1 MIESPDR
8 EKISEILSDIDQAD
22 ADGSQYVQ
30 RKLRNWNTRYCV
42 WPGQSEDGR
51 KHAGAMGRQPWPWDG
66 AADTRVRLAD
76 NIIRDHC
83 AILTNAFFKSRVQ
96 IQPVESMD
104 IDKRTAAEAVLKW
117 LLFQHCLD
125 DLRREVRLAAE
136 FRETYGLAIMAVD
149 WQQTTRTEIK
159 RFTIEEAQMMVQE
172 SQDPN
177 LAALLEIVM
186 DPLQEETA
194 AELLGQVVPELGK
207 VSKVRALRDKGEV
220 EWESPYIF
228 ESKPVWT
235 ALEAWEDVIFPI
247 QTFSLQRAAF
257 VARRELLNE
266 VELRERAAVEGW
278 DEDWV
283 EEAVKH
289 KGQLKR
295 IHLNLHRTD
304 QFLFEQLRDLIEI
317 WHVFRKEN
325 DPKTD
330 AIRVTRS
337 VISYHIPDKA
347 AVHELLP
354 YAHGMYPFVEMPRER
369 STRPLLE
376 SRGIPELVQTA
387 QEEIKI
393 QRDYRADRASISIL
407 PPVRVP
413 ANRGKFDLVLGPG
426 VQVPERR
433 PGEIGWMDPPR
444 PDAGSIEVENAT
456 RFDVNN
462 YFGRM
467 ADGVPPQMS
476 MIHTQEMIDSY
487 LLDMKLCVIQT
498 MALAQQYMTPEEV
511 SRVTG
516 NASLAFSASPQD
528 IRGRF
533 DITAEF
539 DARLLDS
546 EALGAK
552 LDYLAKVLVPLDS
565 FGVIDRAGLVK
576 YMFQAVD
583 PNMASMLVQDIGAAT
598 QQEIEDEQGAFA
610 KIAAGTEPP
619 MKEGGQNAQVRLQ
632 TLQQII
638 QSNPAVSQRYQQD
651 EIFRRMLDARMQ
663 AFQFQLQQ
671 SRKTPSSAVSARSP
685 RSSRWPRSNNSEAR
699 RQRLNLWHFPL
710 TSPSAMSPD

>member
-278 DEDWV
+278 DDEWV

-552 LDYLAKVLVPLDS
+552 LKYLSEILVPMDS

-663 AFQFQLQQ
+663 AFNFQLQQ
-671 SRKTPSSAVSARSP
+671 SQNAVIGRVGAQP
-685 RSSRWPRSNNSEAR
+685 ALQQMAQEQQLGGPQA
-699 RQRLNLWHFPL
+699 
-710 TSPSAMSPD
+710 AA

>member
-1 MIESPDR
+1 
-8 EKISEILSDIDQAD
+8 
-22 ADGSQYVQ
+22 
-30 RKLRNWNTRYCV
+30 
-42 WPGQSEDGR
+42 
-51 KHAGAMGRQPWPWDG
+51 
-66 AADTRVRLAD
+66 LAD

-671 SRKTPSSAVSARSP
+671 SQNAVIGRVGAQP
-685 RSSRWPRSNNSEAR
+685 ALQQMAQEQQLGGPQA
-699 RQRLNLWHFPL
+699 
-710 TSPSAMSPD
+710 AA

>member
-8 EKISEILSDIDQAD
+8 EKISEILTDIDQAD

-516 NASLAFSASPQD
+516 NASLAFNASPQD

-539 DARLLDS
+539 DARLLDN

-552 LDYLAKVLVPLDS
+552 LKYLSEILVPMDS

-651 EIFRRMLDARMQ
+651 EIFRHMLDARMQ
-663 AFQFQLQQ
+663 AFNFQLQQ
-671 SRKTPSSAVSARSP
+671 SQNAVIGRVGAQP
-685 RSSRWPRSNNSEAR
+685 ALQQMAQEQQLGGPQA
-699 RQRLNLWHFPL
+699 
-710 TSPSAMSPD
+710 AA

>member
-539 DARLLDS
+539 DARLLDN

-552 LDYLAKVLVPLDS
+552 LKYLSEILVPMDS

-663 AFQFQLQQ
+663 AFNFQLQQ
-671 SRKTPSSAVSARSP
+671 SQNAVIGRVGAQP
-685 RSSRWPRSNNSEAR
+685 ALQQMAHEQQLGGPQA
-699 RQRLNLWHFPL
+699 
-710 TSPSAMSPD
+710 AA

>member
-1 MIESPDR
+1 MIDAPDR
-8 EKISEILSDIDQAD
+8 EKISEILTDIDQAD

-257 VARRELLNE
+257 VARSELLNE

-671 SRKTPSSAVSARSP
+671 SQNAVIGRVGAQP
-685 RSSRWPRSNNSEAR
+685 ALQQMAQEQQLGGPQA
-699 RQRLNLWHFPL
+699 
-710 TSPSAMSPD
+710 AA

>member
-1 MIESPDR
+1 MIKAPKPEDITAMLY
-8 EKISEILSDIDQAD
+8 EIDQAD

-30 RKLRNWNTRYCV
+30 RKLRNWNTRFCI

-51 KHAGAMGRQPWPWDG
+51 KWSGAQGKQPWPWSG
-66 AADTRVRLAD
+66 ASDVRVRLAD
-76 NIIRDHC
+76 NIISDNTALLC
-83 AILTNAFFKSRVQ
+83 NAFFKSRVQ
-96 IQPVESMD
+96 VQPVESMD
-104 IDKRTAAEAVLKW
+104 ADKRAAAEAVMKW
-117 LLFQHCLD
+117 LMFQHCLD
-125 DLRREVRLAAE
+125 DLRREVKLAAQ
-136 FRETYGLAIMAVD
+136 FRETYGLAVMAVD
-149 WQQTTRTEIK
+149 WVQNTRTEIK
-159 RFTIEEAQMMVQE
+159 SFSIEDAQMMLEQ

-177 LAALLEIVM
+177 LAALLEVVM

-194 AELLGQVVPELGK
+194 AELLGQIIPELGK
-207 VSKVRALRDKGEV
+207 VSKVREFRDKGLV
-220 EWESPYIF
+220 QWEEPYVF

-257 VARRELLNE
+257 VARRELLTE
-266 VELRERAAVEGW
+266 VELRERGAVEGW
-278 DEDWV
+278 DEEWI
-283 EEAVKH
+283 EAASQH

-295 IHLNLHRTD
+295 ISLNIHRTD
-304 QFLFEQLRDLIEI
+304 QFLYEQLRDMCEI
-317 WHVFRKEN
+317 WHVYRKEN
-325 DPKTD
+325 DPKTN

-337 VISYHIPDKA
+337 VVSYHVTDKV

-354 YAHGMYPFVEMPRER
+354 YAHGQYPFIELPRER
-369 STRPLLE
+369 ATRPLLE

-393 QRDYRADRASISIL
+393 QRDFRSDRASISIL
-407 PPVRVP
+407 PPVKVP

-426 VQVPERR
+426 MQIPERR
-433 PGEIGWMDPPR
+433 PGEIEWMNPPR
-444 PDAGSIEVENAT
+444 PDMGSIEVEAAT
-456 RFDVNN
+456 RADVDN
-462 YFGRM
+462 YFGRISD
-467 ADGVPPQMS
+467 AVPQQRYML
-476 MIHTQEMIDSY
+476 HTQELIDSW
-487 LLDMKLCVIQT
+487 LIDMKLCIAQT

-511 SRVTG
+511 ARITG
-516 NASLAFSASPQD
+516 NAQLAFNASPQD

-539 DARLLDS
+539 DARLLDN

-583 PNMASMLVQDIGAAT
+583 PNLAGLLVQDIGAAT
-598 QQEIEDEQGAFA
+598 AAEQEDEQGAFA

-619 MKEGGQNAQVRLQ
+619 LREGGQNAQVRLQ

-638 QSNPAVSQRYQQD
+638 QSNPAVQQRYQQD
-651 EIFRRMLDARMQ
+651 EIFRSMIDARAQ

-671 SRKTPSSAVSARSP
+671 QQNAVIGRTGAQP
-685 RSSRWPRSNNSEAR
+685 ALQKLQQEQQLGMTAQPA
-699 RQRLNLWHFPL
+699 
-710 TSPSAMSPD
+710 A

>member
-278 DEDWV
+278 DEEWV

-663 AFQFQLQQ
+663 AFNFQLQQ
-671 SRKTPSSAVSARSP
+671 SQNAVIGRVGAQP
-685 RSSRWPRSNNSEAR
+685 ALQQMAQEQQLGGPQA
-699 RQRLNLWHFPL
+699 
-710 TSPSAMSPD
+710 AA

>member
-8 EKISEILSDIDQAD
+8 EKISEILTDIDQAD

-583 PNMASMLVQDIGAAT
+583 PNMAAMLVQDIGAAT

-671 SRKTPSSAVSARSP
+671 SQNAVIGRVGAQP
-685 RSSRWPRSNNSEAR
+685 ALQQMAQEQQLGGPQA
-699 RQRLNLWHFPL
+699 
-710 TSPSAMSPD
+710 AA

>member
-8 EKISEILSDIDQAD
+8 EKISEILTDIDQAD

-539 DARLLDS
+539 DARLLDN

-552 LDYLAKVLVPLDS
+552 LKYLSEILVPMDS

-663 AFQFQLQQ
+663 AFNFQLQQ
-671 SRKTPSSAVSARSP
+671 SQNAVIGRVGAQP
-685 RSSRWPRSNNSEAR
+685 AFQQMAQEQQLGGPQA
-699 RQRLNLWHFPL
+699 
-710 TSPSAMSPD
+710 AA

>member
-278 DEDWV
+278 DDEWV

-539 DARLLDS
+539 DARLLDN

-552 LDYLAKVLVPLDS
+552 LKYLSEILVPMDS

-663 AFQFQLQQ
+663 AFNFQLQQ
-671 SRKTPSSAVSARSP
+671 SQNAVIGRVGAQP
-685 RSSRWPRSNNSEAR
+685 ALQQMAQEQQLGGPQA
-699 RQRLNLWHFPL
+699 
-710 TSPSAMSPD
+710 AA

>member
-467 ADGVPPQMS
+467 ADGVPPQMA
-476 MIHTQEMIDSY
+476 MIHTQEMVDSW
-487 LLDMKLCVIQT
+487 LLDMKLCIIQT
-498 MALAQQYMTPEEV
+498 MALAQQYLTPEEV

-539 DARLLDS
+539 DARLLDN

-552 LDYLAKVLVPLDS
+552 LKYLSEILVPMDS

-583 PNMASMLVQDIGAAT
+583 PNMAAMLVQDIGAAT
-598 QQEIEDEQGAFA
+598 QQEIEDEQVQFS

-671 SRKTPSSAVSARSP
+671 SQNAVIGRVGAQP
-685 RSSRWPRSNNSEAR
+685 ALQQMAQEQELGGPQVMPQSN
-699 RQRLNLWHFPL
+699 
-710 TSPSAMSPD
+710 AM

>member
-8 EKISEILSDIDQAD
+8 EKISEILTDIDQAD

-487 LLDMKLCVIQT
+487 LLDMKLCIIQT
-498 MALAQQYMTPEEV
+498 MALAQQYLTPEEV

-539 DARLLDS
+539 DARLLDN

-552 LDYLAKVLVPLDS
+552 LKYLSEILVPMDS

-583 PNMASMLVQDIGAAT
+583 PNMAAMLVQDIGAAT
-598 QQEIEDEQGAFA
+598 QQEIEDEQVQFS

-671 SRKTPSSAVSARSP
+671 SQNAVIGRVGAQP
-685 RSSRWPRSNNSEAR
+685 ALQQMAQEQELGGPQVMPQSN
-699 RQRLNLWHFPL
+699 
-710 TSPSAMSPD
+710 AM

>member
-278 DEDWV
+278 DDEWV

-539 DARLLDS
+539 DARLLDN

-552 LDYLAKVLVPLDS
+552 LKYLSEILVPMDS

-663 AFQFQLQQ
+663 AFSFQLQQ
-671 SRKTPSSAVSARSP
+671 SQNAVIGRVGAQP
-685 RSSRWPRSNNSEAR
+685 ALQQMAQEQQLGGPQA
-699 RQRLNLWHFPL
+699 
-710 TSPSAMSPD
+710 AA

>member
-1 MIESPDR
+1 
-8 EKISEILSDIDQAD
+8 
-22 ADGSQYVQ
+22 
-30 RKLRNWNTRYCV
+30 
-42 WPGQSEDGR
+42 
-51 KHAGAMGRQPWPWDG
+51 
-66 AADTRVRLAD
+66 
-76 NIIRDHC
+76 
-83 AILTNAFFKSRVQ
+83 
-96 IQPVESMD
+96 MD

-671 SRKTPSSAVSARSP
+671 SQNAVIGRVGAQP
-685 RSSRWPRSNNSEAR
+685 ALQQMAQEQQLGGPQA
-699 RQRLNLWHFPL
+699 
-710 TSPSAMSPD
+710 AA

>member
-8 EKISEILSDIDQAD
+8 EKISEILTDIDQAD

-539 DARLLDS
+539 DARLLDN

-671 SRKTPSSAVSARSP
+671 SQNAVIGRVGAQP
-685 RSSRWPRSNNSEAR
+685 ALQQMAQEQQLGGPQA
-699 RQRLNLWHFPL
+699 
-710 TSPSAMSPD
+710 AA

>member
-30 RKLRNWNTRYCV
+30 RKLRNWNTRYCI

-283 EEAVKH
+283 EEVVKH
-289 KGQLKR
+289 KGELKR

-304 QFLFEQLRDLIEI
+304 QFLFEQLRDLIEV

-369 STRPLLE
+369 ATRPLLE

-467 ADGVPPQMS
+467 ADGVPPQMA
-476 MIHTQEMIDSY
+476 MIHTQEMVDSW
-487 LLDMKLCVIQT
+487 LLDMKLCIIQT
-498 MALAQQYMTPEEV
+498 MALAQQYLTPEEV

-539 DARLLDS
+539 DARLLDN

-552 LDYLAKVLVPLDS
+552 LKYLSEILVPMDS

-576 YMFQAVD
+576 YMFQAID
-583 PNMASMLVQDIGAAT
+583 PNMATMLVQDIGAAT
-598 QQEIEDEQGAFA
+598 AAEQEDEQGAFA

-619 MKEGGQNAQVRLQ
+619 LKEGGQNAQVRLQ
-632 TLQQII
+632 TLQTII
-638 QSNPAVSQRYQQD
+638 QSNPAVQQRYQQD
-651 EIFRRMLDARMQ
+651 EIFRKMIDARAQ

-671 SRKTPSSAVSARSP
+671 SQNAVIGRVGAQP
-685 RSSRWPRSNNSEAR
+685 ALQQMAQEQQLGGPQA
-699 RQRLNLWHFPL
+699 
-710 TSPSAMSPD
+710 AA

>member
-8 EKISEILSDIDQAD
+8 EKISEILTDIDQAD

-583 PNMASMLVQDIGAAT
+583 PNMAAMLVQDIGAAT

-663 AFQFQLQQ
+663 AFNFQLQQ
-671 SRKTPSSAVSARSP
+671 SQNAVIGRVGAQP
-685 RSSRWPRSNNSEAR
+685 ALQQMAQEQQLGGPQA
-699 RQRLNLWHFPL
+699 
-710 TSPSAMSPD
+710 AA

>member
-30 RKLRNWNTRYCV
+30 RKLRNWNTRYCI

-304 QFLFEQLRDLIEI
+304 QFLFEQLRDLIEV

-369 STRPLLE
+369 ATRPLLE

-433 PGEIGWMDPPR
+433 PNEIGWMDPPR

-467 ADGVPPQMS
+467 ADGVPPQMA
-476 MIHTQEMIDSY
+476 MIHTQEMVDSW
-487 LLDMKLCVIQT
+487 LLDMKLCIIQT
-498 MALAQQYMTPEEV
+498 MALAQQYLTPEEV

-539 DARLLDS
+539 DARLLDN

-552 LDYLAKVLVPLDS
+552 LKYLSEILVPMDS

-576 YMFQAVD
+576 YMFQAID

-598 QQEIEDEQGAFA
+598 AAEQEDEQGAFA

-619 MKEGGQNAQVRLQ
+619 LKEGGQNAQVRLQ
-632 TLQQII
+632 TLQTII
-638 QSNPAVSQRYQQD
+638 QSNPAVQQRYQQD
-651 EIFRRMLDARMQ
+651 EIFRKMIDARAQ

-671 SRKTPSSAVSARSP
+671 SQNAVIGRVGAQP
-685 RSSRWPRSNNSEAR
+685 ALQQMAQEQQLGGPQA
-699 RQRLNLWHFPL
+699 
-710 TSPSAMSPD
+710 AA

>member
-8 EKISEILSDIDQAD
+8 EKISEILTDIDQAD

-539 DARLLDS
+539 DARLLDN

-552 LDYLAKVLVPLDS
+552 LKYLSEILVPMDS

-671 SRKTPSSAVSARSP
+671 SQNAVIGRVGAQP
-685 RSSRWPRSNNSEAR
+685 ALQQMAQEQQLGGPQA
-699 RQRLNLWHFPL
+699 
-710 TSPSAMSPD
+710 AA

>member
-1 MIESPDR
+1 MIKAPKQEDIT
-8 EKISEILSDIDQAD
+8 KILYEIDQAD
-22 ADGSQYVQ
+22 ADGSSYVQ
-30 RKLRNWNTRYCV
+30 RKLRNWNTRFCI

-51 KHAGAMGRQPWPWDG
+51 KWSASQGKQPWPWSG
-66 AADTRVRLAD
+66 ASDVRVRLAD
-76 NIIRDHC
+76 NIIADNTALLC
-83 AILTNAFFKSRVQ
+83 NAFFKSRVQ
-96 IQPVESMD
+96 VQPVEGMD
-104 IDKRTAAEAVLKW
+104 VDKRNAAETVLKW
-117 LLFQHCLD
+117 LMFQHCLD
-125 DLRREVRLAAE
+125 DLRREVKLAAQ
-136 FRETYGLAIMAVD
+136 FRETYGLAVMAVD
-149 WQQTTRTEIK
+149 WVQTSRTEIK
-159 RFTIEEAQMMVQE
+159 SFSMEDAQMMLEQ

-177 LAALLEIVM
+177 LAALLEVVM

-194 AELLGQVVPELGK
+194 AELLGEIIPELGK
-207 VSKVRALRDKGEV
+207 VSKIREFREKGVV
-220 EWESPYIF
+220 EWEEPYIF

-257 VARRELLNE
+257 VARRELLTE
-266 VELRERAAVEGW
+266 VELRERGAVEGW
-278 DEDWV
+278 DEDWI
-283 EEAVKH
+283 ERAVQF
-289 KGQLKR
+289 KGEMKR

-304 QFLFEQLRDLIEI
+304 QFLYEQLRDMIEI

-325 DPKTD
+325 DPKTN

-337 VISYHIPDKA
+337 VINYHVTDKV

-354 YAHGMYPFVEMPRER
+354 YAHGQYPFIELPRER
-369 STRPLLE
+369 ATRPLLE

-393 QRDYRADRASISIL
+393 QRDFRADRASISIL
-407 PPVRVP
+407 PPVKVP

-426 VQVPERR
+426 MQIPERR
-433 PGEIGWMDPPR
+433 PGEIEWMNPPR
-444 PDAGSIEVENAT
+444 PDMGSIEVEQAT
-456 RFDVNN
+456 RADVDN
-462 YFGRM
+462 YFGRIS
-467 ADGVPPQMS
+467 AAVPQQRYML
-476 MIHTQEMIDSY
+476 HTQELIDSW
-487 LLDMKLCVIQT
+487 LIDMKLCIAQT

-511 SRVTG
+511 ARITG
-516 NASLAFSASPQD
+516 NAQLAFNASPQD

-539 DARLLDS
+539 DARLLDN

-583 PNMASMLVQDIGAAT
+583 PNLAGMLVQDIGAAT
-598 QQEIEDEQGAFA
+598 QAEIEDEQGAFA

-619 MKEGGQNAQVRLQ
+619 LKEGGQNAQVRLQ
-632 TLQQII
+632 TLTQIV
-638 QSNPAVSQRYQQD
+638 QSNPAVAQRYQQD

-671 SRKTPSSAVSARSP
+671 QQNAVIGRVGAQP
-685 RSSRWPRSNNSEAR
+685 ALQKMQQEQQLGMTA
-699 RQRLNLWHFPL
+699 
-710 TSPSAMSPD
+710 AA

>member
-671 SRKTPSSAVSARSP
+671 SQNAVIGRVGAQP
-685 RSSRWPRSNNSEAR
+685 AFQQMAQEQQLGGPQA
-699 RQRLNLWHFPL
+699 
-710 TSPSAMSPD
+710 AA